1 MAAPP
6 SPPPPATETPAPA
19 APIAIEAPEGETTPI
34 KAARFEG
41 AQTLT
46 LPRGSFI
53 VGRQKDS
60 PVYIDL
66 RDVGRKH
73 ATLTIGETAVTVEDM
88 GSANGTFVDDVR
100 VTNEVVVR
108 DGGRVRFATVE
119 FTVTYLRD

>member
-6 SPPPPATETPAPA
+6 SATTAPPPPVPA
-19 APIAIEAPEGETTPI
+19 AANDAPEGDTAAI
-34 KAARFEG
+34 KGARFEG
-41 AQTLT
+41 AQTLS

-73 ATLTIGETAVTVEDM
+73 ATLTIGETTVTVEDL
-88 GSANGTFVDDVR
+88 GSANGTFVDDARISGV
-100 VTNEVVVR
+100 VVVR

-119 FTVTYLRD
+119 FTVTYLRSEG